1 MMDEI
6 IANVEQLVGELSYD
20 ERNTAEHMIKNGYDS
35 QAIANKLKSNNSC
48 YI

>member
-6 IANVEQLVGELSYD
+6 IANVEQLVGELSPD

-35 QAIANKLKSNNSC
+35 QAVANKLKSGNSY

>member
-20 ERNTAEHMIKNGYDS
+20 ERNTAEHMIRHGYDS
-35 QAIANKLKSNNSC
+35 QAIANKLKSSNSY